1 MIQLAVPLCPVF
13 SLIRLMQ
20 KEMLFEEKKAA
31 YGASRLSVGVMGT
44 IYPCHLR
51 GGESADMTRQVVSTE
66 NREL

>member
-1 MIQLAVPLCPVF
+1 
-13 SLIRLMQ
+13 MQ

-31 YGASRLSVGVMGT
+31 YGAPRLSVGVMAT